1 MKKVLQKIVA
11 KFFNSGLFK
20 FNPYILDN
28 IDKKID
34 KRIIEINNEKI
45 EKNLL
50 QVIIGRSS
58 KFYDETSIQNAKSDK
73 TKIVIGNHSHI
84 RGELL
89 VQKYGGKI
97 SIGNNSFIG
106 TGTRVWSGDKIEIG
120 NNVLVSHN
128 CNIIDTN
135 SHEIDY
141 QERAIRSEELFVN
154 GPWETKGSIVTDPI
168 VIMDDVWISFNVT
181 ILKGV
186 TIGKGAIIAANS
198 VVTKDV
204 PEFSLVVGNP
214 AKIIKQV

>member
-1 MKKVLQKIVA
+1 MKKMLQKIIA
-11 KFFNSGLFK
+11 KFFNSSLVK
-20 FNPYILDN
+20 FNPYILDDDN
-28 IDKKID
+28 KKID
-34 KRIIEINNEKI
+34 KRIAEINNEKI
-45 EKNLL
+45 ENNLS
-50 QVIIGRSS
+50 QVIIGKGS
-58 KFYDETSIQNAKSDK
+58 KFYDETSIQNAKFDN
-73 TKIVIGNHSHI
+73 TKIVIGDRSHV

-89 VQKYGGKI
+89 IQKYGGKI
-97 SIGNNSFIG
+97 LIGNNSFIG

-141 QERAIRSEELFVN
+141 KERALRSEELFVN
-154 GPWETKGSIVTDPI
+154 GPWETIGSILTKPI

-186 TIGKGAIIAANS
+186 TIGKGSIIAANS

-204 PEFSLVVGNP
+204 PAFSLAVGNP
-214 AKIIKQV
+214 AKVIKQV

>member
-20 FNPYILDN
+20 FNPYILDG